1 MKQITRKFH
10 HKAVIIDIVYRNAVA
25 GNTARSSYLV
35 LIMTQQSSPQG
46 PQGIFHTFW
55 SKYHSQEGHDLTRC
69 RARTMQVVPGLNRLF
84 IALKKSSLIMLLW

>member
-10 HKAVIIDIVYRNAVA
+10 LKTVIIDVAYRNAVA

-46 PQGIFHTFW
+46 IFHTFW
-55 SKYHSQEGHDLTRC
+55 SKYYNQEGPDLTRC
-69 RARTMQVVPGLNRLF
+69 RARTMQVVLGLNRLF
-84 IALKKSSLIMLLW
+84 PALKKSSLIMLLW